1 MQNMATFNY
10 NNSDYFGFVESLK
23 SFLSNTPEFKDY
35 NFEGSNISH
44 LIELLAYNAHY
55 QNAYMN
61 FMLGESFLSSAT
73 RRNSILAIAR
83 QLGYTSHSCQSSNT
97 TIDILVSDFNN
108 AYPKNL
114 VLPKYTPFT
123 ASNGE
128 KVFTFYNT
136 EDIYSEPTYK
146 DQNKASYCSFYN
158 DNEVVTQDFN
168 AHKFSKVKII
178 EGTPVTNYFEV
189 TDENKLI
196 FTIMN
201 KNIDTETLRVFVY
214 SDTGTMYNIINGNA
228 LGQHIEYQ
236 NYVYYPNADNKF
248 VCYEVDS
255 EYFELRFP
263 KGTLKKG
270 NSIRIEYNICNGSI
284 ANGITNITLANTKLF
299 NAKSLQLTVN
309 EMTHSG
315 SEKEDIETIREN
327 TPLFYASQDRA
338 IINDDFKALILN
350 KFGFVQR
357 INVWGG
363 EEMTPPEYS
372 KVFISIVPNNTSKLT
387 VTQKTDIEKF
397 ISTKTSK
404 RTRIKLVD
412 ADILNIALDI
422 KCFYDSVNSP
432 KTANEIKQLIID
444 NLKQWNQKNLNQ
456 FKSKVVF
463 SKLSTVVDTSYNY
476 ISSTDIKMKLFLDI
490 TVVDNLQS
498 IYNIN
503 LNNSLNSIKSSLFD
517 VSYDDRQHYFANDG
531 SVIKLYRINNDN
543 TISTVINDFGSVDL
557 EKGTIV
563 FENTDIINTTDIYL
577 EITPK
582 NKDFISY
589 LQFIPTIDFTH
600 LNIEV
605 LPEK

>member
-1 MQNMATFNY
+1 MATFNY

-456 FKSKVVF
+456 FKSKVIF

-503 LNNSLNSIKSSLFD
+503 LNNSLNSVKSSLFD

>member
-1 MQNMATFNY
+1 MSTFNY
-10 NNSDYFGFVESLK
+10 NNADYFGFVESLK
-23 SFLSNTPEFKDY
+23 KFLANTPEFKDY

-73 RRNSILAIAR
+73 RRNSILAISR
-83 QLGYTSHSCQSSNT
+83 QLGYTPHSYQSANT
-97 TIDILVSDFNN
+97 TIDILVSDFENS
-108 AYPKNL
+108 YPKNL

-128 KVFTFYNT
+128 RVFTFYNT

-146 DQNKASYCSFYN
+146 DQKDANYCWFYEN
-158 DNEVVTQDFN
+158 SNYNSQAFN

-178 EGTPVTNYFEV
+178 EGSPVTNYFEV
-189 TDENKLI
+189 VDENKLI

-201 KNIDTETLRVFVY
+201 KNIDTQTLRVYVY
-214 SDTGTMYNIINGNA
+214 TDAGTMYNIINGNS

-236 NYVYYPNADNKF
+236 NFVNYPNAENQF
-248 VCYEVDS
+248 VCYEVDN
-255 EYFELRFP
+255 EYFDLRFP
-263 KGTLKKG
+263 KGSLRKG
-270 NSIRIEYNICNGSI
+270 NAIRVEYNICNGSD
-284 ANGITNITLANTKLF
+284 ANGITSISLANVKLF
-299 NAKSLQLTVN
+299 NAKYVNLTIN

-315 SEKEDIETIREN
+315 SEKEDIESIREN
-327 TPLFYASQDRA
+327 TPIFYASQDRA

-350 KFGFVQR
+350 KFGFVER

-372 KVFISIVPNNTSKLT
+372 KVFISIVPNNTSRLT
-387 VTQKTDIEKF
+387 ATQKTDIEHF
-397 ISTKTSK
+397 ISTKTNK

-412 ADILNIALDI
+412 ADILNIALDV
-422 KCFYDSVNSP
+422 KCYYDSINSP
-432 KTANEIKQLIID
+432 KSANEIKQLIID

-456 FKSKVVF
+456 FKSKIIF
-463 SKLSTVVDTSYNY
+463 SKLSTVIDTSYNY
-476 ISSTDIKMKLFLDI
+476 ISSTNIKMKLFLDI

-498 IYNIN
+498 IYNLN
-503 LNNSLNSIKSSLFD
+503 LNNSLTNIKSSIFD
-517 VSYDDRQHYFANDG
+517 VSYDDRQHYFANEG
-531 SVIKLYRINNDN
+531 EIIKLYRINDDN

-563 FENTDIINTTDIYL
+563 FENTDIINTTNITL
-577 EITPK
+577 EVVPR
-582 NKDFISY
+582 NKDFTSY

-605 LPEK
+605 LPE

>member
-1 MQNMATFNY
+1 MATFNY

-108 AYPKNL
+108 TYPKNL

>member
-1 MQNMATFNY
+1 MATFNY

-263 KGTLKKG
+263 KDTLKKG

-531 SVIKLYRINNDN
+531 NVIKLYRINNDN

>member
-1 MQNMATFNY
+1 MATFNY

>member
-1 MQNMATFNY
+1 MATFNY

-517 VSYDDRQHYFANDG
+517 VSYDDRQHYFANEG
-531 SVIKLYRINNDN
+531 NVIKLYRINNDN